1 MANIVYK
8 QESIGGGISSTYFGD
23 TKRGQYRIGLGIDPD
38 LSLTDK
44 AKMSNIIYPTAY
56 QKFSS
61 TEITGTPI
69 SIINPRTGTARV
81 YVIQNNGVV
90 VYYDSALANPVTVG
104 TVTGGVANGA
114 FEQNNYI
121 YIPTGTDVSR
131 VGPLDGVVAIT
142 NNWWTSTISLTA
154 LTNTTYPSIRNVAIP
169 NHWGCQAGDG
179 AIYFLDFKDK
189 QGLIHR
195 LNTDSA
201 GANSGSAY
209 NVLDLPFGYYPTCIA
224 PYGTGVVIGAIQTT
238 DATLKQGQAT
248 LFFWDTISESFY
260 AQVPLPDVFVTALYN
275 SNGRLFVFTGS
286 TSGCRVSL
294 YAGGDTVTQAMY
306 FDDGVSPLAGAVD
319 GFGDRVVMGA
329 VTSTPGIAAV
339 VLSFGSKQNEVPA
352 VFHCP
357 IKTTAGSSNTPTTT
371 AVKYAQQ
378 SSGETPR
385 CVVGWRTSTT
395 QGLDKYGLVYNGNI
409 PRFRSDIF
417 EVGKRFKVKRLSF
430 NTSQATAAGLRELTV
445 KIIVDNE
452 TTTFTFNG
460 RDATE
465 AFVFKR
471 PEVEVKGNKN
481 FCVDFEWLGSGGELA
496 IQLPIEIEVEVYDDQ
511 PISL

>member
-1 MANIVYK
+1 MPNIVYK
-8 QESIGGGISSTYFGD
+8 QESIEGGISSTYFGD

-38 LSLTDK
+38 LSLTNK
-44 AKMSNIIYPTAY
+44 YKMSNVIYPTAY

-61 TEITGTPI
+61 TEVTGSPI
-69 SIINPRTGTARV
+69 AIIAPRTGTARV

-90 VYYDSALANPVTVG
+90 VYYDSLLANPVTVG
-104 TVTGGVANGA
+104 TVTGNVANGA
-114 FEQNNYI
+114 FEHNNYI
-121 YIPTGTDVSR
+121 YVTTGTDVSR

-142 NNWWTSTISLTA
+142 NTWWTGTAGLTA
-154 LTNTTYPSIRNVAIP
+154 LTNTTYPTIRGVAIP
-169 NHWGCQAGDG
+169 NHWGCQASDG
-179 AIYFLDFKDK
+179 AIYFLDFASN
-189 QGLIHR
+189 QGIINR
-195 LNTDSA
+195 LNTNAA
-201 GANSGSAY
+201 GTNSGSAY

-224 PYGTGVVIGAIQTT
+224 PYGTGLVIGAIQTT
-238 DATLKQGQAT
+238 DTTLRQGPAK

-260 AQVPLPDVFVTALYN
+260 AEIPLPDVFVTALYN

-286 TSGCRVSL
+286 GFGSRVSL
-294 YAGGDTVTQAMY
+294 YAGGDTVTQEMY

-319 GFGDRVVMGA
+319 GYGDRVVMGSISN
-329 VTSTPGIAAV
+329 VPSTAAV
-339 VLSFGSKQNEVPA
+339 VLSFGSKQSEVPA

-357 IKTTAGSSNTPTTT
+357 IKTTAGDSNTPTTT
-371 AVKYAQQ
+371 AVRYVQQ
-378 SSGETPR
+378 ASGETPR

-395 QGLDKYGLVYNGNI
+395 QGLDKYGLVYNGNT

-430 NTSQATAAGLRELTV
+430 NTSQATESGTRELQPR
-445 KIIVDNE
+445 IIVDNE

-460 RDATE
+460 RVGTE
-465 AFVFKR
+465 SFIYKR
-471 PEVEVKGNKN
+471 PEIEVKGNKN
-481 FCVDFEWLGSGGELA
+481 FCVDFEWLGTGGELA